1 MLTDQYRNLYYKY
14 SMENQKNIRC
24 NVCGGND
31 ITFMPHSRIGRFNS
45 CGALLTLPDFED
57 HEILALLDQAYIQ
70 RICCKFDEAIAT
82 YNLVIERNPNEISAY
97 EGLLLSKYGIV
108 YEFDEVKQINVPTCR
123 RYNPKDVL
131 EDESYISY
139 LSYCASEEEKDVFRE
154 RAKEISYL
162 QKEITKQLKNEK
174 DYDVFISFKAKDEE
188 GKTSRDAEIARELY
202 DKLTD
207 KGLRVFMSEV
217 TLKNKIAQE
226 YEPII
231 FRALHS
237 ANYFILVGTS
247 KENIDSNWVRNE
259 WSRYIDRIK
268 DPTDN
273 VTLDSFICVFD
284 GMNPNLFPRVNHKT
298 IQCVDA
304 SDLNYKFNVVDYIC
318 KKYNERVEREPRF
331 RGTNSKCLL
340 CSEKIT
346 SKRPKQSYFTKY
358 NPIKT
363 QRKSRAFAFFSTFM
377 FIAFI
382 AAGLYIAAF
391 GFLENYYSIQILLI
405 ILGSCLWG
413 ISIPFFI
420 LYLLTLQ
427 SKDYYLHI
435 SKDELVHLSFGK
447 FANKLSIGNSLFYS
461 GKDKKIEFEY
471 GDKPYSIEIEK
482 DQVSL
487 YSLGE

>member
-1 MLTDQYRNLYYKY
+1 
-14 SMENQKNIRC
+14 MENQKNIRC

-31 ITFMPHSRIGRFNS
+31 ITFLPHTRIGKCNC

-57 HEILALLDQAYIQ
+57 YEILSLLDQAYIQ
-70 RICCKFDEAIAT
+70 RTSCKFDEAIAT
-82 YNLVIERNPNEISAY
+82 YNFIIEKNPNEISAY
-97 EGLLLSKYGIV
+97 EGLLLAKYGIV
-108 YEFDEVKQINVPTCR
+108 YEYDEIKQINVPTCR

-202 DKLTD
+202 DKLSD

-217 TLKNKIAQE
+217 TLKNKISQE

-268 DPTDN
+268 DPTDD
-273 VTLDSFICVFD
+273 VTLDTFICVYD

-318 KKYNERVEREPRF
+318 RQDNLRTEKEPLF
-331 RGTNSKCLL
+331 KGSSSKRLL
-340 CSEKIT
+340 CSEKI
-346 SKRPKQSYFTKY
+346 SSNRPMQNYITKY

-363 QRKSRAFAFFSTFM
+363 QRKSRAFGFFSTFM
-377 FIAFI
+377 FIVFFAT
-382 AAGLYIAAF
+382 ALYIAAF
-391 GFLENYYSIQILLI
+391 EFTRAGTYAHECLV
-405 ILGSCLWG
+405 ILGGCFYI

-420 LYLLTLQ
+420 VFLLTLK
-427 SKDYYLHI
+427 SSDYYLHI
-435 SKDELVHLSFGK
+435 SKDDLVHVSFGK
-447 FANKLSIGNSLFYS
+447 FANKISIGNDLFYS
-461 GKDKKIEFEY
+461 GKSKVIEFEY
-471 GDKPYSIEIEK
+471 CDKPYSIEIEK
-482 DQVSL
+482 EQISL
-487 YSLGE
+487 YSLGD